1 MNVRLSSSRELVD
14 CLHQRNTKVFL
25 ISGGFRCIVE
35 HVATQLNIPLHHVY
49 ANRLKFYF
57 SGKSCLTSVCPYR
70 LYKDYDI
77 IQYKAWVL
85 HLLLVFLV
93 LRHFL
98 MKLCVYQ
105 ESTPVLMRASPQPR
119 VVERGKSSAC
129 WRSSMASR
137 LWWWLEME
145 PLIWRPAPLPYV
157 SHLVLLFISFV
168 ACTWIFDGW
177 S

>member
-57 SGKSCLTSVCPYR
+57 SGKSCQSLQGWGFIT
-70 LYKDYDI
+70 DYDI
-77 IQYKAWVL
+77 IQYKTWIL

-105 ESTPVLMRASPQPR
+105 ESTPVLMRASPQLR
-119 VVERGKSSAC
+119 AVGRGKSSAC
-129 WRSSMASR
+129 
-137 LWWWLEME
+137 
-145 PLIWRPAPLPYV
+145 
-157 SHLVLLFISFV
+157 
-168 ACTWIFDGW
+168 
-177 S
+177 